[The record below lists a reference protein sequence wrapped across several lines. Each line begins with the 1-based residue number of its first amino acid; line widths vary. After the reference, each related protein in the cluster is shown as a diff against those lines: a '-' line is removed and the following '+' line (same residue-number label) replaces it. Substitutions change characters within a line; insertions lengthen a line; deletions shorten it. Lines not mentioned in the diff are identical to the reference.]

1 MKPIDPRSMNMDNI
15 TQDDID
21 HAHDKTND
29 ILIKFFGLVHEL
41 INDKDET
48 LSPEL
53 KYAHLLIIHKACG
66 EAMTSVATELEM
78 KSHGKVYNW
87 IEVTDTI
94 YTLGL
99 SYWQY

>member
-1 MKPIDPRSMNMDNI
+1 MNMDNI

-41 INDKDET
+41 INDKDEN

-53 KYAHLLIIHKACG
+53 KYAHLLIIHKA
-66 EAMTSVATELEM
+66 
-78 KSHGKVYNW
+78 
-87 IEVTDTI
+87 
-94 YTLGL
+94 
-99 SYWQY
+99 